1 MNEIKHFNNSFSD
14 TNIISIDSN
23 TSSNESNIKYIKVHE
38 SSFNCINNDNLD
50 IENDNGDNDDA
61 DDDNDNDNDEDKLSQ
76 FSGFSYY
83 KDYEYYDNDVLE
95 QNLEVKTCYADTWSD
110 LESELDSELDFKFDF
125 DIVYNT
131 ENNYQL
137 DSLIEI
143 KKKIANKIKLNKK
156 DLLHIQYSD
165 EGTKFELIK
174 LFNNFS

>member
-23 TSSNESNIKYIKVHE
+23 TSSNEANIKYIKVPE
-38 SSFNCINNDNLD
+38 SSFNCIKNDIVNNG
-50 IENDNGDNDDA
+50 DNGDKDDA
-61 DDDNDNDNDEDKLSQ
+61 DDNGHADDDDNLSQ

-95 QNLEVKTCYADTWSD
+95 QNLEIKTRYADTGSD
-110 LESELDSELDFKFDF
+110 LGSELDSELDFKFDF

-137 DSLIEI
+137 NSLIEI
-143 KKKIANKIKLNKK
+143 KTKIANKIKLTKK
-156 DLLHIQYSD
+156 DFLHIQYSD

-174 LFNNFS
+174 LFNHFS

>member
-23 TSSNESNIKYIKVHE
+23 TSGNEANIKYIKVPE
-38 SSFNCINNDNLD
+38 SSFNCIK
-50 IENDNGDNDDA
+50 
-61 DDDNDNDNDEDKLSQ
+61 NDNDNFDDIDDVDDVDDDDDDKLSQ

-95 QNLEVKTCYADTWSD
+95 QNLEVKTFYPDTGSD
-110 LESELDSELDFKFDF
+110 LGSELDSELDFKFDF
-125 DIVYNT
+125 DIVYNS

-137 DSLIEI
+137 NSLTEI
-143 KKKIANKIKLNKK
+143 KTKIANKIKLSKK

-174 LFNNFS
+174 LFNHFS

>member
-14 TNIISIDSN
+14 TNIISLDSN
-23 TSSNESNIKYIKVHE
+23 TSINETNIKYIKVPE
-38 SSFNCINNDNLD
+38 SSFNCIK
-50 IENDNGDNDDA
+50 
-61 DDDNDNDNDEDKLSQ
+61 NDNDNINIDDEEDKLSQ
-76 FSGFSYY
+76 FSGFSYC

-95 QNLEVKTCYADTWSD
+95 QNLEFKTHYADTGSD

-137 DSLIEI
+137 NSLIEI
-143 KKKIANKIKLNKK
+143 KTKIASKIKLNKE
-156 DLLHIQYSD
+156 DLLHIQYSN

-174 LFNNFS
+174 LFNHFS